1 MVPSGLG
8 PFVRR
13 TATDDTTGVIALILL
28 WLLSGL
34 FIGALGRLAL
44 PGPQPM
50 GYITTALCGLGGSL
64 LGGIAGS
71 VLFGGAWNAHH
82 HPLASLVLAVLG
94 AALLVWLV
102 SGRRRA
108 VY

>member
-1 MVPSGLG
+1 VW
-8 PFVRR
+8 R

-50 GYITTALCGLGGSL
+50 GCITTALCGLGGSF

-71 VLFGGAWNAHH
+71 VLFAGMWRAHH
-82 HPLASLVLAVLG
+82 RPLASLVLAVLG

-108 VY
+108 AY

>member
-1 MVPSGLG
+1 M
-8 PFVRR
+8 
-13 TATDDTTGVIALILL
+13 IALILL

-50 GYITTALCGLGGSL
+50 GCITTALCGLGGSL